1 VVPTNVLL
9 FRPEGTRVALVDAAG
24 RVHLTSVKLG
34 TDFGASV
41 EVLSGLGPTD
51 RIVQNPAD
59 SLADGDVVTLPAP
72 SAKAE

>member
-9 FRPEGTRVALVDAAG
+9 FRPEGTRVALVDTGG

-34 TDFGASV
+34 TDFGTKV
-41 EVLSGLGPTD
+41 EILSGLNATD
-51 RIVQNPAD
+51 RIVVNPAD

-72 SAKAE
+72 SGKGE